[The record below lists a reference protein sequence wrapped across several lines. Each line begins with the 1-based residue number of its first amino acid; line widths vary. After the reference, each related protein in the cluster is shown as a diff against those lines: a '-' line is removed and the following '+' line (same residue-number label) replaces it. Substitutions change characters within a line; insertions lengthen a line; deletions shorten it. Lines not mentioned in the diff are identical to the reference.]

1 MNLKIVSWNVRGLN
15 DCDKRLCIRNLIR
28 LWKVDVVCLQEMK
41 LGEVDRR
48 LIKSLWECPHLDWL
62 SMGSNGAS
70 GGILLLWDKRVLE
83 KMDEAAGQFSLS
95 CKFRNVYNQFEWIF
109 TGVYGSNT
117 DRERRALWE
126 ELTGIISWWDAP
138 WCIGGDFNVVRFPSE
153 KSGQG
158 PYSTA
163 MQDFSDFIADF
174 GLLDT
179 PLEGGKF
186 TWSNNREVP
195 TMSKLDRFLFSTK

>member
-1 MNLKIVSWNVRGLN
+1 MV
-15 DCDKRLCIRNLIR
+15 
-28 LWKVDVVCLQEMK
+28 
-41 LGEVDRR
+41 
-48 LIKSLWECPHLDWL
+48 
-62 SMGSNGAS
+62 
-70 GGILLLWDKRVLE
+70 
-83 KMDEAAGQFSLS
+83 
-95 CKFRNVYNQFEWIF
+95 
-109 TGVYGSNT
+109 
-117 DRERRALWE
+117 
-126 ELTGIISWWDAP
+126 GIISWWDAP